1 MRIITHPKDFWAGVL
16 FISLGGAG
24 VLIALNYAMG
34 SAGRMG
40 PGYFPR
46 WLGGILVGL
55 GVILVLRSFRLR
67 GERIAFPTF
76 QPVLIVL
83 AAVLVFGLSVVKLG
97 LVIATIL
104 VVLIASMASHE
115 YRWKESVIAAVL
127 LAVFVVAAFRYGLQL
142 QLPTWPPALVG

>member
-1 MRIITHPKDFWAGVL
+1 M
-16 FISLGGAG
+16 FIVLGGLG
-24 VLIALNYAMG
+24 VIIALNYAMG

-46 WLGGILVGL
+46 WLGGIMVGL
-55 GVILVLRSFRLR
+55 GLLLVVRSFRLR
-67 GERIAFPTF
+67 GEPIAFPTF
-76 QPVLIVL
+76 RPVLIVL
-83 AAVLVFGLSVVKLG
+83 AGVLVFGLTVVKLG

-104 VVLIASMASHE
+104 VVLVASVASHE

-127 LAVFVVAAFRYGLQL
+127 LAAFVVLAFRYGLQL